1 MRKVQMIVISFVILA
16 SLFVSVGEADADGVT
31 WNEWQERMDVSEG
44 KEWNIEFNTEMDPS
58 AFNDNTVYIMNDR
71 SLTKHAVS
79 TELSEDGKTLTVKPD
94 GNYALA
100 GNYTL
105 YIKQNV
111 TSAKGKKMTQSIK
124 LPFKVEGYQVANMNA
139 VESFNLGNAYKTID
153 EAISR
158 AKQSDSD
165 VVLKNGEVVWTPE
178 GMVTS
183 KGFTIIYSD
192 PATTQSSTY
201 VSGSTEMKYLETLGD
216 SIKVQLADRI
226 GYVKPQNIQL
236 LPKNFVKG
244 QSFYKNVGGDL
255 VHYIYY
261 YGHYVSYTYGEAPSS
276 MAEGETVQSWDG
288 KTFKGETYKFFSDL
302 DLRRQSHYTPEEID
316 EYIKE
321 ARPNSPLNGYG
332 RTFVKA
338 QEEFNVNA
346 LYLMAHAIHESA
358 WGMSKIAQDK
368 NNLYG
373 LNATDDN
380 PYGNADEFNSFE
392 DSIMYA
398 AKYVSENYLNESN
411 WKANGDY
418 LGNKAGGMN
427 VKYASD
433 PYWGQKIAGY
443 MYRADEMLGELDQ
456 KLLDPNY
463 VMPEKYKKEYDWDE
477 EKCEEETTDSS
488 SDDEQS
494 DEEETNNEGSGDKE
508 TTTDSSDCED
518 EEGNTEDDA
527 STDEDTTENNTD
539 DSSSDENTTD
549 QNSDDST
556 SEDTTT
562 EESTEDSTSEESTT
576 DTTSEP
582 TN

>member
-1 MRKVQMIVISFVILA
+1 MRKMQMIVISFVILA

-44 KEWNIEFNTEMDPS
+44 KEWNIQFNTEMDPS

-71 SLTKHAVS
+71 SLTKHAV
-79 TELSEDGKTLTVKPD
+79 TTNLSEDGKTLTVKPE

-105 YIKQNV
+105 YIKQSV
-111 TSAKGKKMTQSIK
+111 ASAKGEKMKQSIK
-124 LPFKVEGYQVANMNA
+124 LPFTVEGYQVAKMNA
-139 VESFNLGNAYKTID
+139 VDSFNRGKAYKSIND
-153 EAISR
+153 AISH
-158 AKQSDSD
+158 AKQEGSD
-165 VVLKNGEVVWTPE
+165 VVLKNGEVVWTPD

-192 PATTQSSTY
+192 SATTQSSTY
-201 VSGSTEMKYLETLGD
+201 VSGSTEMKYLETTND
-216 SIKVQLADRI
+216 SIKVQLADRV
-226 GYVKPQNIQL
+226 GYVKPQTIQL
-236 LPKNFVKG
+236 LPKNFVEG
-244 QSFYKNVGGDL
+244 QSYYKNVGGDL

-276 MAEGETVQSWDG
+276 MAEGETVRSWDG

-302 DLRRQSHYTPEEID
+302 DLRKQSHYTPEEINA
-316 EYIKE
+316 YIKE

-358 WGMSKIAQDK
+358 WGMSRIAQDK

-463 VMPEKYKKEYDWDE
+463 VMPEKYKKEYDWDK
-477 EKCEEETTDSS
+477 EKCEEEETNDSSSNDEQSETEESTNDGSEDEETSNDSSECDNEEGNTEDDGSAEEDTTENSSDDSSSEESTEETTDSS
-488 SDDEQS
+488 SDS
-494 DEEETNNEGSGDKE
+494 DE
-508 TTTDSSDCED
+508 SSDQ
-518 EEGNTEDDA
+518 NT
-527 STDEDTTENNTD
+527 DTT
-539 DSSSDENTTD
+539 SDENTTD
-549 QNSDDST
+549 
-556 SEDTTT
+556 DTKQ
-562 EESTEDSTSEESTT
+562 
-576 DTTSEP
+576 